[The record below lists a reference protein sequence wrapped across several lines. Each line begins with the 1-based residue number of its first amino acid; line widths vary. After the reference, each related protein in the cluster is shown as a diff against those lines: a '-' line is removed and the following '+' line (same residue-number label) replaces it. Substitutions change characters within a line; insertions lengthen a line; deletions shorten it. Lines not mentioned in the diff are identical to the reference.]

1 MLGDR
6 AILSKRI
13 REDEVEDVG
22 LRKSWRWGADVGQ
35 FEIRHDGK
43 KQEKRQTMKD
53 SDGKGYLSGLHNM
66 LR

>member
-1 MLGDR
+1 MLGDW

-22 LRKSWRWGADVGQ
+22 LRKSWRWGANVGQ

-43 KQEKRQTMKD
+43 K
-53 SDGKGYLSGLHNM
+53 
-66 LR
+66 

>member
-1 MLGDR
+1 VRSYVGYDMIARLKVRSMLGDW

-22 LRKSWRWGADVGQ
+22 LRKSWRWGANVGQ

-43 KQEKRQTMKD
+43 K
-53 SDGKGYLSGLHNM
+53 
-66 LR
+66 